1 MKTFH
6 LLIAAMATT
15 LSASALAQNAARG
28 ALLYADTATVTG
40 KPVASCVSCHSDM
53 ATLREL
59 IANRRG
65 KPDDAVAVARRLEAV
80 IAGAQP
86 GATNAKAQYRGV
98 LTASDL
104 RDLAAYIARAKQ
116 ASAQPQLAGL
126 QPR

>member
-1 MKTFH
+1 MKR
-6 LLIAAMATT
+6 LLLGIAIAAA
-15 LSASALAQNAARG
+15 LAAPALAQDAARG
-28 ALLYADTATVTG
+28 ARLYADTAAVTG

-80 IAGAQP
+80 IFGAQS
-86 GATNAKAQYRGV
+86 GAANAKAQYRGV
-98 LTASDL
+98 LSAEDL

-116 ASAQPQLAGL
+116 VSLPAPVAAAL
-126 QPR
+126 PR